1 MQENKT
7 QNAVRN
13 MIFGISLKL
22 YQIIAPF
29 IMRTIL
35 LYYLGVQYLGLNSL
49 FVSILQILNL
59 AELGVG
65 SAMVFSMYEPII
77 QNNSNKICALLKL
90 YKKYYKIIGGV
101 IAGVGIVLLPFL
113 KYFIKGDVPVNV
125 NIYILYIINLAN
137 TVSTYWLFAY
147 KNSLLTAHQRI
158 DIVHKVTI
166 VTDTIKYIF
175 QIIALIGF
183 RNYYAYV
190 VLNVVSQILNN
201 LLVAR
206 AASKY
211 YPQYK
216 ADGVLESEEIHS
228 INTKIKDLFTAKLGG
243 VIVGS
248 ADTVVISAF
257 LGITTL
263 AIYQNYYF
271 ILNSI
276 IGFMVMLY
284 HACLAGIGK
293 SLLTNS
299 REKNYMDFNKFS
311 FIITWVILWCA
322 ICLICLYQGFMKIWV
337 GEELMLGKPIVICL
351 VVYFIV
357 YEFNQIFITYKDAA
371 GIWHEDRFRPLVVSV
386 SNLILNLIMVQY
398 IGLFGVLLSTILT
411 TLFIGLPWLIHN
423 LFSIQFKR
431 SPWRYL
437 LKELKFLLIGLI
449 AWGIC
454 EVIFMF
460 MHTENVFLDLICRG
474 VICIIVPNIFFIC
487 VYFKTEE
494 FKYVIT
500 TLKKMLNVVRE

>member
-1 MQENKT
+1 MQKNKT
-7 QNAVRN
+7 QNAARN
-13 MIFGISLKL
+13 MIFGIALKL

-49 FVSILQILNL
+49 FTSILQILNL

-77 QNNSNKICALLKL
+77 QNNSKKICALLKL
-90 YKKYYKIIGGV
+90 YKKYYRIIGFV
-101 IAGVGIVLLPFL
+101 IASVGIIILPFL

-125 NIYILYIINLAN
+125 NIYILYIMNLVN

-147 KNSLLTAHQRI
+147 KNSLLIAHQRI

-166 VTDTIKYIF
+166 VTDTIKYIL
-175 QIIALIGF
+175 QMIALIGF
-183 RNYYAYV
+183 KNYYVYV
-190 VLNVVSQILNN
+190 ALNVLLQILNN

-206 AASKY
+206 ASRKH

-216 ADGVLESEEIHS
+216 AEGMLESEEIQS
-228 INTKIKDLFTAKLGG
+228 INTKIKDLFTSKLGG

-263 AIYQNYYF
+263 AMYQNYYF
-271 ILNSI
+271 ILTSI
-276 IGFMVMLY
+276 IGFMVILY
-284 HACLAGIGK
+284 HACLAGIGN

-299 REKNYMDFNKFS
+299 SEKNYRDFNKFS
-311 FIITWVILWCA
+311 FIITWVILWCG
-322 ICLICLYQGFMKIWV
+322 ICLICLYQTFMKIWV
-337 GEELMLGKPIVICL
+337 GENLMLDKSIVICL

-386 SNLILNLIMVQY
+386 SNLILNLIMVRY
-398 IGLFGVLLSTILT
+398 IGLLGVLLSTILT

-423 LFSIQFKR
+423 LFSIQFKK
-431 SPWRYL
+431 SPWRFL
-437 LKELKFLLIGLI
+437 LKELKYLLIGLI
-449 AWGIC
+449 AWGAC

-460 MHTENVFLDLICRG
+460 VHIENDFFDLIFRG
-474 VICIIVPNIFFIC
+474 MICIVVPNVFFIC
-487 VYFKTEE
+487 VYCKTEE
-494 FKYVIT
+494 FKYAIN
-500 TLKKMLNVVRE
+500 TLKKMLKIKE